1 LSHVEA
7 LSSVE
12 IVSLMRR
19 FQKARLWVAGDLMLD
34 EYLEGEVGRISPEAP
49 VQVVKVARTF
59 HRLGGAANVAHC
71 LATLGAQVSLCG
83 VVGDDAAGALLLS
96 ACLAA
101 GIDVRGVRTVAGRP
115 TTRKQRVLSQRQQL
129 LRMDW
134 ESTEPIDAAVGAEG
148 LAALCEG
155 PAPDAI
161 VISDYAKGFLSAGT
175 LRGLI
180 DEGRAR
186 GVPVLVDPKRSDY
199 AAYRGATYIT
209 PNLKEL
215 REALGGTSVASELP
229 ELAAVARPLIASAE
243 LQGIVVTLGDRG
255 LLAVPRE
262 GEPQLF
268 QSVSREVYDVTGAGD
283 AVIAVL
289 ALGLAAGAPL
299 STAARLANVAA
310 GIVVGK
316 VGTAVV
322 EPDELVQALSPRA
335 YDKVHTRASLA
346 EQVAWWRLQG
356 RRIVFTNGCFDLLH
370 VGHLSLL
377 RQAATHGDVLV
388 VGINSD
394 ASVVR
399 LKGPKRPLIPEHE
412 RAALLAGLD
421 CVGAVVAFDEDTPL
435 ELLQEVRPHVL
446 VKGADYRVDQVVG
459 RELVESLG
467 GKVVLVPLVAEH
479 STSALVERI
488 RAG

>member
-1 LSHVEA
+1 
-7 LSSVE
+7 
-12 IVSLMRR
+12 
-19 FQKARLWVAGDLMLD
+19 
-34 EYLEGEVGRISPEAP
+34 
-49 VQVVKVARTF
+49 
-59 HRLGGAANVAHC
+59 
-71 LATLGAQVSLCG
+71 
-83 VVGDDAAGALLLS
+83 
-96 ACLAA
+96 
-101 GIDVRGVRTVAGRP
+101 
-115 TTRKQRVLSQRQQL
+115 
-129 LRMDW
+129 
-134 ESTEPIDAAVGAEG
+134 
-148 LAALCEG
+148 
-155 PAPDAI
+155 
-161 VISDYAKGFLSAGT
+161 
-175 LRGLI
+175 
-180 DEGRAR
+180 
-186 GVPVLVDPKRSDY
+186 
-199 AAYRGATYIT
+199 
-209 PNLKEL
+209 
-215 REALGGTSVASELP
+215 
-229 ELAAVARPLIASAE
+229 
-243 LQGIVVTLGDRG
+243 
-255 LLAVPRE
+255 
-262 GEPQLF
+262 
-268 QSVSREVYDVTGAGD
+268 
-283 AVIAVL
+283 
-289 ALGLAAGAPL
+289 
-299 STAARLANVAA
+299 
-310 GIVVGK
+310 
-316 VGTAVV
+316 
-322 EPDELVQALSPRA
+322 
-335 YDKVHTRASLA
+335 VHTRASLA